1 MPLCSSIRAH
11 SGILIMIN
19 VPLGRFGIV
28 IYFMCDIVVSTRR
41 SGRKIEIKEEN
52 VNETEVVISCRRADE
67 KILRLRDYIA
77 NFGSKIR
84 AKSESGIEH
93 VSVSEIYYFETVD
106 NRTFLYTE
114 KDVFELSMRLYELE
128 EIMDG
133 RDFFRISRTQIL
145 NINHAARFKPEI
157 NRTLTATMENGEKIN
172 ISRKYSAEI
181 KRILKESSEVL

>member
-1 MPLCSSIRAH
+1 M
-11 SGILIMIN
+11 
-19 VPLGRFGIV
+19 
-28 IYFMCDIVVSTRR
+28 
-41 SGRKIEIKEEN
+41 KIEIKEEN
-52 VNETEVVISCRRADE
+52 VNETEVVISCRRMDE

-77 NFGSKIR
+77 NFGSKIC

-114 KDVFELSMRLYELE
+114 KDVFEVSMRLYELE
-128 EIMDG
+128 EILDS
-133 RDFFRISRTQIL
+133 RDFFRISRTQIM